1 MNYTGVLWS
10 PINGY
15 RIGLR
20 GNAVSSNFVNLD
32 ALIKRQDMG
41 AGENKPP
48 QTIGN
53 IKHTELE
60 SGANT
65 YNVLRK
71 PDFQRETSIWTPE
84 KVRDLIYAYVNEDLV
99 PAVILWRS
107 PSNDLFVIDGA
118 HRLSSIVAWVND
130 DYGDGILSRALFDE
144 VLKGQKEA
152 AKKTKELVEE
162 AVGPYKVIKE
172 AFTNSNTPPKYIE
185 IAKKLVNCSIIVQR
199 LETPDVAN
207 AERSF
212 FKINQQGVPL
222 TDTEITLLHS
232 RNCPNAIAARAIN
245 QRGTGHPHW
254 KKFEE
259 KTRLEI
265 EKLAQELYGHCFH
278 PPLETST
285 VKTAVLPIAGK
296 YHPAEGLELLL
307 NTVNFANKVKSDIP
321 KNKDEAE
328 KLVPADTDGSRT
340 IEFLKQTKRVITRM
354 SNRTDTD
361 VMRSLDLH
369 PLVYFYSDSG
379 RHMSSAFLATIE
391 FVLGYME
398 PDRFKEFA
406 KIRKP
411 FEDFLVEHKDF
422 FRQIVIKTRGDMK
435 AVDKLKAFFKF
446 LAEKCETLT
455 APDEIVK
462 QLQSSSQFSFLK
474 LPTPRE
480 TSADGPKGDFSPAV
494 KSKSVIQE
502 KLVNAV
508 RCSICRARV
517 PDQGISFDHKDDKKH
532 GGLANEENLAKTHH
546 YCNSAKDIL
555 VPYLEA
561 ERTGLEPASA

>member
-1 MNYTGVLWS
+1 MHDTGVLYS
-10 PINGY
+10 SAN
-15 RIGLR
+15 GLR
-20 GNAVSSNFVNLD
+20 IDWGNIVSSNFVNLD

-99 PAVILWRS
+99 PAIILWRS

-118 HRLSSIVAWVND
+118 HRLSSIIAWVND

-144 VLKGQKEA
+144 IQKGRKEA
-152 AKKTKELVEE
+152 AIKTKELVEL
-162 AVGPYKVIKE
+162 AIGPYKVIKE
-172 AFTNSNTPPKYIE
+172 AFTNHSTPQKYID
-185 IAKKLVNCSIIVQR
+185 IAKKLVNCSITVQR

-222 TDTEITLLHS
+222 TDTEKTLLHS

-254 KKFEE
+254 KKFDEE
-259 KTRLEI
+259 TRIEI
-265 EKLAQELYGHCFH
+265 EKLGQELYGHCFH
-278 PPLETST
+278 PALETST
-285 VKTAVLPIAGK
+285 IKTAVLPIAGK

-307 NTVNFANKVKSDIP
+307 NTVNFANKVKPEIP
-321 KNKDEAE
+321 ANKEQAE
-328 KLVPADTDGSRT
+328 KLVPADADGSGT
-340 IEFLKQTKRVITRM
+340 IDFLKQTKRVITRI

-361 VMRSLDLH
+361 FMRSLDLH

-379 RHMSSAFLATIE
+379 RHMSSSFLATIE
-391 FVLGYME
+391 FVLAHME
-398 PDRFKEFA
+398 PDRFKEFT
-406 KIRKP
+406 KIREP

-422 FRQIVIKTRGDMK
+422 FRQIVIKTRGDIK
-435 AVDKLKAFFKF
+435 AVTKLKAFFEF
-446 LAEKCETLT
+446 LAEMLQKRT

-462 QLQSSSQFSFLK
+462 QLQASSQFSFLK
-474 LPTPRE
+474 LPSPPE
-480 TSADGPKGDFSPAV
+480 TGTEGPKGDFSPAT

-502 KLVNAV
+502 KLAHAV

-517 PDQGISFDHKDDKKH
+517 PDQGISFDHKEDKKF
-532 GGLANEENLAKTHH
+532 GGSAKEENISMTHH
-546 YCNSAKDIL
+546 YCNSAKDVLI
-555 VPYLEA
+555 PYLQA
-561 ERTGLEPASA
+561 ERTGIEPASA